1 MSKAFMGFVGVAL
14 LAGLIGYLG
23 GNSTAA
29 GLARVA
35 FMVSALFAFIA
46 FLLGREDRA

>member
-14 LAGLIGYLG
+14 LAGLVGWLG

-35 FMVSALFAFIA
+35 FFVSALFVLIT
-46 FLLGREDRA
+46 FLLERDHKA